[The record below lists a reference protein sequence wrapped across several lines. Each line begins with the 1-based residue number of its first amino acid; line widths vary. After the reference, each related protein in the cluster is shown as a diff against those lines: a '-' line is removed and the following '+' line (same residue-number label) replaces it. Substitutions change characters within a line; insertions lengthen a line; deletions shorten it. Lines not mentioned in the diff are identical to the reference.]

1 MMAPNALPLV
11 PLIRFSGF
19 VWIIAVGL
27 ALQSSAAGTALPVRK
42 GGPET

>member
-27 ALQSSAAGTALPVRK
+27 AAAKFGRGHRTTSAQGRT
-42 GGPET
+42 